1 MCADKDFLCNFAK
14 ILHISSSVI
23 SMPGKNSG
31 YIYGVIAAAS
41 YGLNPVFALPL
52 LEGGMDAVSIL
63 FSVTSSHC
71 LRFGFSCACVDAM
84 LQSGLNVS
92 CRYAGWDC

>member
-63 FSVTSSHC
+63 F
-71 LRFGFSCACVDAM
+71 F
-84 LQSGLNVS
+84 
-92 CRYAGWDC
+92 RYVLALPAV